1 MYTRT
6 GRALDAYAR
15 LDVETGVMSASPQA
29 LVLMLFDGA
38 LKAIATARGEMQRH
52 DAAAKGAAVSKAIG
66 IIDDG
71 LRASLDLSRGGEIAR
86 NLSALYEYMTLT
98 LVRANAHNDDARLE
112 EVATLLRD
120 LRGAWESMMKLK
132 ADSALPPANE
142 TIVPPH
148 RGAVLDGRI

>member
-1 MYTRT
+1 MYTRN

-52 DAAAKGAAVSKAIG
+52 DPAAKGVAVSKAIG

-71 LRASLDLSRGGEIAR
+71 LRASLDLSQGGEIAR
-86 NLSALYEYMTLT
+86 NLASLYEYMTLT
-98 LVRANAHNDDARLE
+98 LVRANARNDDALLE

-120 LRGAWESMMKLK
+120 LRSAWESMMKLQS
-132 ADSALPPANE
+132 DSAMPPANE
-142 TIVPPH
+142 AMVPPH
-148 RGAVLDGRI
+148 RGAVLDGRV

>member
-6 GRALDAYAR
+6 GRALETYSR
-15 LDVETGVMSASPQA
+15 LDVETGVMSASPQT
-29 LVLMLFDGA
+29 LILMLYDGA

-52 DAAAKGAAVSKAIG
+52 DTAAKGAAVSKAIG

-71 LRASLDLSRGGEIAR
+71 LRASLDVEGGGELAR
-86 NLSALYEYMTLT
+86 NLSSLYEYMTHQL
-98 LVRANAHNDDARLE
+98 LRANVRDDAALLD

-120 LRGAWESMMKLK
+120 LRGAWEAMMKLD
-132 ADSALPPANE
+132 ADSVVPAANDAGAR
-142 TIVPPH
+142 PH

>member
-6 GRALDAYAR
+6 GRALDAYSR

-38 LKAIATARGEMQRH
+38 LKAIATARGEMHRH
-52 DAAAKGAAVSKAIG
+52 DSAAKGAAVSRAIG

-98 LVRANAHNDDARLE
+98 LVNANARNDDALLE

-120 LRGAWESMMKLK
+120 LRGAWEAMMKLK
-132 ADSALPPANE
+132 TDSTLPPANE
-142 TIVPPH
+142 AMAPSH
-148 RGAVLDGRI
+148 RGAVLDGRV